1 MGELCR
7 TREARQPRGHLG
19 PQPVP
24 RDPLRQR
31 HVHLRIL
38 LEDLEVPQGI
48 EYSDDNLI
56 QYLYENMNQTIRYY
70 SIYRL

>member
-7 TREARQPRGHLG
+7 PREARQPRGHLG
-19 PQPVP
+19 PQQVP

-38 LEDLEVPQGI
+38 LEALEVGQAHRLQGGHRGI
-48 EYSDDNLI
+48 PNGGRRGAGGH
-56 QYLYENMNQTIRYY
+56 T
-70 SIYRL
+70 